1 MEEATPPVP
10 TSMEATDQ
18 GSHGSR
24 NLEQRYLLTQHNIEP
39 TVTNIEPTSVP
50 TEQTS
55 ADVSGSP
62 YNTVVDQG

>member
-18 GSHGSR
+18 GQS